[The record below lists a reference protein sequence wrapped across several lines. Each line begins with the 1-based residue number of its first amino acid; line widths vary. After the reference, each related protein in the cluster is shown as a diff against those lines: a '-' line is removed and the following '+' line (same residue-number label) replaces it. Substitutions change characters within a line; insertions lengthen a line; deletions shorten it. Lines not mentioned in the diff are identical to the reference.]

1 MTTPSEYLW
10 QQWREEHDASARAQ
24 LLSQHLGLVHH
35 VVRQI
40 AARVG
45 DAVAFDDLIGAG
57 TLGLVQAFEGFDAT
71 KGAAFS
77 TYATTRIR
85 GAVLDELRAAD
96 WRPRSVRTRVRE
108 LHATAEALART
119 LGRAATPDE
128 VAAALQ
134 IDVATYWR
142 WHADGETTTMMPLDA
157 PVPSSER
164 GNVTLAEMIPDADGP
179 APDAPLEEEESKRVL
194 REAIAGLPEQQ
205 RTVLALC
212 YFEELTL
219 RQIAEVLH
227 VTESRIS
234 QVRTAALKRLREL
247 LAADGFTP

>member
-1 MTTPSEYLW
+1 VTPSEQLW
-10 QQWREEHDASARAQ
+10 QRWRDDADASARAE
-24 LLSQHLGLVHH
+24 LLAQHVGLVHH

-45 DAVAFDDLIGAG
+45 DALGYDDLIGAG
-57 TLGLVQAFEGFDAT
+57 TLGLVQAFEGFDLT
-71 KGAAFS
+71 KGTAFS

-96 WRPRSVRTRVRE
+96 WRPRSVRTRARH
-108 LHATAEALART
+108 LHATADELART
-119 LGRAATPDE
+119 LGRTPTPDE
-128 VAAALQ
+128 VAEALGV
-134 IDVATYWR
+134 DLLTYWR
-142 WHADGETTTMMPLDA
+142 WHADGEQSRMLPLDA
-157 PVPSSER
+157 PMPSSER
-164 GNVTLAEMIPDADGP
+164 GTVTLADMLPDHEAE
-179 APDAPLEEEESKRVL
+179 APGAPIEDAEERAAL
-194 REAIAGLPEQQ
+194 REAIAALPEQQ

-234 QVRTAALKRLREL
+234 QVRTAALKALRQHL
-247 LAADGFTP
+247 TAAGGLR